1 MDGEGG
7 SRRLSVDRPTALRI
21 VAVVV
26 AIAAIVLGVRALTG
40 DDDEGGDDTVKVT
53 APAGPDFTIEQP
65 EGWRLVPDD
74 ERAGLA
80 GNPLAVMRR
89 DEGQGI
95 VIVNAPSGTER
106 DLDRVARGLDKRLE
120 KALPDF
126 RKVGARVVEVQ
137 AGPGLLYSYV
147 RTRRATAHTTLVV
160 PTDDRT
166 YTLNAVV
173 PAGADDAAREVGTI
187 LFSFD
192 V

>member
-1 MDGEGG
+1 MDADGG
-7 SRRLSVDRPTALRI
+7 SRRLSVDRRTALRI
-21 VAVVV
+21 VAVAV
-26 AIAAIVLGVRALTG
+26 AVAAIVFGVLALTG
-40 DDDEGGDDTVKVT
+40 DDDEAADDTVEVT
-53 APAGPDFTIEQP
+53 GPAGSDFKIAQPD
-65 EGWRLVPDD
+65 GWTQVPDD
-74 ERAGLA
+74 EREGLP
-80 GNPLAVMRR
+80 GSPLAVLRR
-89 DEGQGI
+89 EAGQGI

-106 DLDRVARGLDKRLE
+106 DLDKVSKKLDEQLE

-126 RKVGARVVEVQ
+126 RKVGARVVEVE

-173 PAGADDAAREVGTI
+173 PAGADDAAREVGRI

-192 V
+192 L